1 MLNVNLSYKP
11 PSSWRILSRPGGC
24 PRQFSCQKLFRSLT
38 DPGGAYRKGVILQGR
53 RLFSGLPV
61 LFKSCLIIIVYIMV
75 ADVYAPRQR
84 NSPFG
89 QTSRQY
95 IYRTILPEQPHS
107 TIHQWEQFP
116 QVPVSLTCYRLNPI
130 LKCCIGW
137 SISMIYPDVDIQ
149 RLLLTSI
156 IMING
161 LIVVHMEG
169 KSNILKT
176 LIQVV
181 ICLLFWVHYHNIT
194 ETFFVNKQLRKYNE
208 IFYL

>member
-1 MLNVNLSYKP
+1 
-11 PSSWRILSRPGGC
+11 
-24 PRQFSCQKLFRSLT
+24 
-38 DPGGAYRKGVILQGR
+38 
-53 RLFSGLPV
+53 
-61 LFKSCLIIIVYIMV
+61 
-75 ADVYAPRQR
+75 
-84 NSPFG
+84 
-89 QTSRQY
+89 
-95 IYRTILPEQPHS
+95 
-107 TIHQWEQFP
+107 
-116 QVPVSLTCYRLNPI
+116 
-130 LKCCIGW
+130 
-137 SISMIYPDVDIQ
+137 MIYPDVDIQ